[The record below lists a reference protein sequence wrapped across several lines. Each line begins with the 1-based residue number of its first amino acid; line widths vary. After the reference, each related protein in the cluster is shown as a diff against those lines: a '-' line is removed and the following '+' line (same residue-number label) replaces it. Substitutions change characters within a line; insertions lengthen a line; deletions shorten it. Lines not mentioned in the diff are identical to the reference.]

1 MKGFSRFALLFLAV
15 LAAWAGF
22 FLWSAFTG
30 GPRAPEPAKEPLRV
44 YGPID
49 AFELLDQDGN
59 PFRREDLLG
68 KVWVVDF
75 FFTRCHT
82 LCPQLTLKMD
92 HLARGWHREN
102 RLHFLSVSVDPEFDR
117 PEVLRAYARAHD
129 IPLSRWT
136 LATGEKAAIQSLSQK
151 TFKLGMGTERG
162 DDGDITHSSRFVLV
176 DAEGRIR
183 GYYNALDEDD
193 LKELDRGLNALFHEM
208 GSP

>member
-1 MKGFSRFALLFLAV
+1 MKGFSRFALLFLIV

-22 FLWSAFTG
+22 FLWAALFG
-30 GPRAPEPAKEPLRV
+30 GPQVPEPSREPLRV
-44 YGPID
+44 YGPIE
-49 AFELLDQDGN
+49 AFHLLDQDGR

-92 HLARGWHREN
+92 HLARGWHRES
-102 RLHFLSVSVDPEFDR
+102 RLEFLSVSVDPEFDR
-117 PEVLRAYARAHD
+117 PEILRSYAQAHD

-136 LATGEKAAIQSLSQK
+136 LATGEKKAILDLSQK

-162 DDGDITHSSRFVLV
+162 ADGDITHSSRFVLV
-176 DAEGRIR
+176 DAKGRIR
-183 GYYNALDEDD
+183 GYYNALDDAG
-193 LKELDRGLNALFHEM
+193 LKGLDRDLNALFHKM
-208 GSP
+208 DAP

>member
-1 MKGFSRFALLFLAV
+1 MKGFSRFALLFLVV

-22 FLWSAFTG
+22 FLWSALFG
-30 GPRAPEPAKEPLRV
+30 GPQVPEPGKEPLRV

-49 AFELLDQDGN
+49 AFDLLDQDGN

-102 RLHFLSVSVDPEFDR
+102 RLHFLSISVDPEFDR
-117 PEVLRAYARAHD
+117 PEILKSYAHEHD

-136 LATGEKAAIQSLSQK
+136 LATGDKTAIRDLSQK
-151 TFKLGMGTERG
+151 TFKLGMGIKMDAG
-162 DDGDITHSSRFVLV
+162 GDITHSSRFVLV
-176 DAEGRIR
+176 DADGRIR
-183 GYYNALDEDD
+183 GYYNALDDDD
-193 LKELDRGLNALFHEM
+193 LRGLDRDLNALFREM
-208 GSP
+208 DAP